1 MSALPLKADMCG
13 AQAYVRFVPIA
24 DIAPLP
30 RRTELSRTSRNHKAA
45 SRLPPLSSF
54 LKIVK
59 ASDGG
64 LRNESSRGRQNGN
77 HSGIRYIG
85 TRVFGT
91 RV

>member
-1 MSALPLKADMCG
+1 MLTSS
-13 AQAYVRFVPIA
+13 
-24 DIAPLP
+24 
-30 RRTELSRTSRNHKAA
+30 LSPEEHGRGVDVTR
-45 SRLPPLSSF
+45 SF